1 MRHFMGYN
9 ADGVIA
15 SLESYSPGGWPSIC
29 ENCTGGCEGLA
40 DTACKN
46 PSVVSLRTKRADKNP
61 EIVGFIAYDC
71 PCPSTAFGCEGNHQ
85 NDWTNLH
92 YVDVATGEWVK
103 KPGVSLTLDGQ
114 PVAGEDELINKEPG
128 TTSIFKIIAPS
139 VPDGENLVLGTFG
152 PFDIVDGPDLM
163 TVEIN
168 NGESED
174 ITFYAPAHGIKVMVG
189 VSGKWT
195 PVKRFQFRGWP
206 VV

>member
-9 ADGVIA
+9 ADGVTC

-46 PSVVSLRTKRADKNP
+46 PSVVSLRTKRAKTSP

-71 PCPSTAFGCEGNHQ
+71 PCPSTAFGCEVGHQ
-85 NDWTNLH
+85 TEWTNLH
-92 YVDVATGEWVK
+92 YVDVATGEWAK
-103 KPGVSLTLDGQ
+103 KPGAKITLDGVEITEQ
-114 PVAGEDELINKEPG
+114 DVIVNRAPG
-128 TTSIFKIIAPS
+128 SKSTFKVIAPG
-139 VPDGENLVLGTFG
+139 VPDGSTLFLGTFG

-163 TVEIN
+163 EIEIN

-174 ITFYAPAHGIKVMVG
+174 ITFHTPAHGIKVMVG

-195 PVKRFQFRGWP
+195 PVKRFRLRGWND
-206 VV
+206 